1 MEAKSIKIGIVSE
14 NAKNDGQPIAL
25 LLERYFPAKANYVHF
40 CESMNG
46 SMLDT
51 DKAFDLLKRECKKVQ
66 PDVVIFVRDLDSDT
80 EQTLRNRYFQKCN
93 NCDLGIT
100 QIHLLFIYEIEALAL
115 TDWQTTQ
122 DILKWKDKEQ
132 MLPEFIEIMTKDAKE
147 FIQLYFKYAAG
158 DMNKLAEFFNL
169 NELKNY
175 TVWRDFIEKISEKIE

>member
-14 NAKNDGQPIAL
+14 NAKNDGQPIAA

-40 CESMNG
+40 CESRNG

-51 DKAFDLLKRECKKVQ
+51 DKAFDLLKRECKKTQ

-100 QIHLLFIYEIEALAL
+100 QIHLLFVYEIEALAL

-122 DILKWKDKEQ
+122 DVLKWKDKEQ
-132 MLPEFIEIMTKDAKE
+132 TIPEVIEIMTENAKE
-147 FIQLYFKYAAG
+147 FVQLYFKYAAG

-175 TVWRDFIEKISEKIE
+175 TVWSDFIEKISEKIE